1 MMDPPIA
8 GCYGA
13 GRLAAEC
20 DNRTSQWVVSRHS
33 EPFFKR
39 GSLWILR
46 PKPVRLLL
54 RFAVRV
60 TCFTAQPI
68 HGCHSSLEAVHRQLA
83 ALQEGEMGALEH
95 LSIMVALLLAMA
107 AALISSDAEAR
118 REITGFFA
126 QMLRPPAADLGG
138 DPGYLSGVATDTS
151 RSR

>member
-1 MMDPPIA
+1 
-8 GCYGA
+8 
-13 GRLAAEC
+13 
-20 DNRTSQWVVSRHS
+20 
-33 EPFFKR
+33 
-39 GSLWILR
+39 
-46 PKPVRLLL
+46 
-54 RFAVRV
+54 
-60 TCFTAQPI
+60 
-68 HGCHSSLEAVHRQLA
+68 
-83 ALQEGEMGALEH
+83 MGALEH